1 MYFYIAVIYNE
12 RGSEEKKP
20 AGTGDREEDIFMK
33 AKGIAATVLSAL
45 LFGFTPIIASQ
56 TYTMGSNPETLTFY
70 RNLFAVPMLFI
81 VLCIQK
87 DEMKLPKHAFKN
99 LVIYG
104 LLGCG
109 VTTLTLYSAYQFV
122 GVGTATTLHFLY
134 PVFVA
139 LICFFVYKEHLG
151 RQKVIALIIASVGV
165 LFFIDPNGN
174 VLASLPGIILAAGSG
189 LTYAIYMVGMD
200 KKGLKKLNPYKI
212 SFYIACVVSIA
223 MLIYNI
229 PTGHI
234 VFALPP
240 KALLYT
246 FIVSL
251 GTSFLGVV
259 LLQVGIKHLSATT
272 AAIFCL
278 FEPVSSCICSWL
290 LLHEAFPAAK
300 IVGCLVILEAV
311 AVLMTAK
318 SGPDQNVRTKV
329 RTADAKN
336 R

>member
-1 MYFYIAVIYNE
+1 
-12 RGSEEKKP
+12 
-20 AGTGDREEDIFMK
+20 MK
-33 AKGIAATVLSAL
+33 AKGIAATVSSAL

-70 RNLFAVPMLFI
+70 RNLFAIPMLLL
-81 VLCIQK
+81 VLLIQRV
-87 DEMKLPKHAFKN
+87 DMKLSKRTFGN

-109 VTTLTLYSAYQFV
+109 VTTLTLYSAYSYV

-139 LICFFVYKEHLG
+139 LICFLVFKEHLG
-151 RQKVIALIIASVGV
+151 KQKVIALIIASIGIF
-165 LFFIDPNGN
+165 FFIDPKGD
-174 VLASLPGIILAAGSG
+174 VLASMPGIILAAGSG

-212 SFYIACVVSIA
+212 SFYIACVVSVA
-223 MLIYNI
+223 MLLYNI
-229 PTGHI
+229 PTKHI

-240 KALLYT
+240 KALAYT
-246 FIVSL
+246 FVVSL

-259 LLQVGIKHLSATT
+259 LLQLGIKYLSATT

-278 FEPVSSCICSWL
+278 FEPVSSCVCSWL
-290 LLHEAFPAAK
+290 LLNEPFPAAK
-300 IVGCLVILEAV
+300 IIGCVVILGAV

-318 SGPDQNVRTKV
+318 NSPESEKTSAGQ
-329 RTADAKN
+329 AKKAAHAGG